1 MNGRL
6 CPGPCEARLIMR
18 CGERGARRPGP
29 PAAERPR
36 LGSAAA
42 GSAPPHKGPRIRKP
56 PITPH
61 FVFALVSLTL
71 WTAPPRAAAL

>member
-18 CGERGARRPGP
+18 CGARGARRPGP
-29 PAAERPR
+29 PATERPG

-42 GSAPPHKGPRIRKP
+42 GSARPHKGPRIRKP

-71 WTAPPRAAAL
+71 WTAPSRAAVL